1 MVIKFNLISNNNC
14 RLFRLFVSDS
24 SLAQCDGAADI
35 QNASHARSKQWHRQ
49 DTKKFPT
56 RNCREYHSFYR
67 LEVCSRTI
75 FLSIVGDVQMNLDF
89 SLELEGLGHL
99 DSLE

>member
-49 DTKKFPT
+49 DTKNSPREIVSKFV
-56 RNCREYHSFYR
+56 REQS
-67 LEVCSRTI
+67 I
-75 FLSIVGDVQMNLDF
+75 LSIVQMNLDF

>member
-1 MVIKFNLISNNNC
+1 MSV
-14 RLFRLFVSDS
+14 R
-24 SLAQCDGAADI
+24 DGAANI
-35 QNASHARSKQWHRQ
+35 QNASHANSKQWHRPE
-49 DTKKFPT
+49 TKKFPT

-67 LEVCSRTI
+67 VVSINSKFVREQSI
-75 FLSIVGDVQMNLDF
+75 LSIVGDVQMNLDF